1 MRDQEPINGPEYFA
15 SLSDL
20 IVTVHKMDNKVT
32 KLYETLTGDKELGT
46 EGMMIK
52 FNKME
57 ERLKELEKYK
67 AKLAGIFIAAG
78 FLFGYLWETAK
89 NLFIHK

>member
-1 MRDQEPINGPEYFA
+1 MKEQEQNNGPEYFA

-32 KLYETLTGDKELGT
+32 KLYEVVTGDKELGT
-46 EGMMIK
+46 EGILIK
-52 FNKME
+52 LNKME
-57 ERLKELEKYK
+57 EKIKELEKYK
-67 AKLAGIFIAAG
+67 AKLMGMFIAAG
-78 FLFGYLWETAK
+78 FLSAYLWETIK

>member
-1 MRDQEPINGPEYFA
+1 MREQEQNNPEYFA

-20 IVTVHKMDNKVT
+20 IITVHKMDTKVT

-46 EGMMIK
+46 EGILIK
-52 FNKME
+52 LNKME
-57 ERLKELEKYK
+57 EKIKELENYK
-67 AKLAGIFIAAG
+67 AKLAGMFIAAG
-78 FLFGYLWETAK
+78 FLFGFFWETAK